1 MAQAVAGAERVDE
14 VEPRGA
20 EEGDGHRDAEGRIER
35 VLEACTMATIKFSG
49 LLEAP
54 QLPP

>member
-1 MAQAVAGAERVDE
+1 VAGAERVDE